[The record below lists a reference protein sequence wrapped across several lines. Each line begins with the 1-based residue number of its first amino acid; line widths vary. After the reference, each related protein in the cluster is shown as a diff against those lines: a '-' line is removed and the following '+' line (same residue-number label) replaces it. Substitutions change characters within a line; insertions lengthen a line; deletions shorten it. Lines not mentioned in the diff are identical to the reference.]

1 MLFGLDGVEIGI
13 IIVFLTLFGGI
24 LSGFPVAF
32 AISGSAVISFIIIA
46 MLDGGGLLIHM
57 AVDPNS
63 AEFAAAVAEGARA
76 DAISV
81 FSHPDI
87 PRVAEPLF
95 KGGWEQALNRNVSF
109 VVNRMNERVLAGQS
123 IETLLAVVMFV
134 MMGIVLERS
143 RIADELLT
151 TMAKVFGPL
160 PGGLAVSIVIVGAF
174 LAASTGIV
182 GATVVTM
189 GLLALPTMLKNGY
202 SPELS
207 TGVIAASGTLGQ
219 IIPPSIVIVL
229 LGTLAGDLFSAAQE
243 ERARDAGCT
252 DALTFLGEPAV
263 VSVGTLFQAALL
275 PGIMLAFL
283 YAAYAF
289 CFALLNPS
297 KAPPVQMDGAGNG
310 EVITRNEAL
319 FWFLGAP
326 VLLIVGFVGL
336 TSVNVIGSQGFIV
349 DSYTDSGQTASLR
362 TNVGEQC
369 AASMLELH
377 GQEAWDQ
384 ALSEQ
389 AAIDAAGGVEE
400 ARELSEEERNALI
413 LEKIDDA
420 APLGTGLGIFALLVG
435 LALVLARGVAPSANT
450 APLIAGAG
458 GVLLLL
464 AVDAVLIS
472 PITTP
477 GATTVLIAIPLM
489 IIFYGMRYASK
500 LLFANE
506 IIRVVFPPLVLIVA
520 VLGSILGGITNPTPA
535 AALGAGGAILLATYR
550 KLQDQGRSGKMVLW
564 TTAAILVMLIVGTNF
579 DMRLGRENVLAEDY
593 IAFFVAFGSF
603 LFAMFG
609 LLWSCWT
616 LLAGGVLSPVV
627 RETAK
632 VTSMVFTILIG
643 SQLLNLVLISFG
655 GEHYIQ
661 EFLKSFQNEWT
672 VFIIVMLVLFV
683 LGFVLDFLEIIYI
696 VIPIVGPVIY
706 GGTFD
711 PKWVTIMIAVNLQTS
726 FLTPAARLCAKRG
739 DNRAEPAELGQSL
752 IEVGDQIVGGLDP
765 DGQAQQVFGNACV
778 RFNRIAM
785 LDKAFDAAQ
794 RRGAVEQL

>member
-1 MLFGLDGVEIGI
+1 MLFGLDGIEVGI
-13 IIVFLTLFGGI
+13 IIVFLTLFAGI

-32 AISGSAVISFIIIA
+32 AISGSAVISFAVIA
-46 MLDGGGLLIHM
+46 ALDSSGLLIHA
-57 AVDPNS
+57 AVDTGS
-63 AEFAAAVAEGARA
+63 AEYAALIAEGVRP

-81 FSHPDI
+81 FRFPEL
-87 PRVAEPLF
+87 PRYEDVLF
-95 KGGWEQALNRNVSF
+95 PNGWEQALDRNIGF
-109 VVNRMNERVLAGQS
+109 MVNRMNERVLAGQS

-229 LGTLAGDLFSAAQE
+229 LGTLAGDLYSAAQE
-243 ERARDAGCT
+243 DRAQLAGCS
-252 DALTFLGEPAV
+252 DALTYLGEPAV

-275 PGIMLAFL
+275 PGIMLAVL
-283 YAAYAF
+283 YAGYAF
-289 CFALLNPS
+289 IFALINPS
-297 KAPPVQMDGAGNG
+297 KAPPVRFDTG
-310 EVITRNEAL
+310 ESKEIITRNEG
-319 FWFLGAP
+319 FTWFLAVP
-326 VLLIVGFVGL
+326 VGIIGL
-336 TSVNVIGSQGFIV
+336 AIGLGQTNLVGSQTVIV
-349 DSYTDSGQTASLR
+349 DSFTDAGQTASLR
-362 TNVGEQC
+362 TRVGEDCQV
-369 AASMLELH
+369 AMIELH
-377 GQEAWDQ
+377 GEAAWAQ
-384 ALSEQ
+384 AVAEQ
-389 AAIDAAGGVEE
+389 TAIDEAGGVTE
-400 ARELSEEERNALI
+400 ARALSDEERATLV
-413 LEKIDDA
+413 LERVEAA
-420 APLGTGLGIFALLVG
+420 APIGTGIATMAVLMG
-435 LALVLARGVAPSANT
+435 LMLAIARGVAPT
-450 APLIAGAG
+450 ADHRPLIIGAIG
-458 GVLLLL
+458 IGLLLL
-464 AVDAVLIS
+464 ADILFIS
-472 PITTP
+472 PLTTP
-477 GATTVLIAIPLM
+477 GFTTLIILIPLAVAY
-489 IIFYGMRYASK
+489 IGLKRASSF
-500 LLFANE
+500 LAGNE
-506 IIRVVFPPLVLIVA
+506 ILRVVFPPLVLIVA

-550 KLQDQGRSGKMVLW
+550 KLKDQGRSGRMVLL
-564 TTAAILVMLIVGTNF
+564 TAGAIVLMLIIGVNF
-579 DMRLGRENVLAEDY
+579 DMRLGQEVVLLENRIAYL
-593 IAFFVAFGSF
+593 IAFACF

-609 LLWSCWT
+609 LLWSCWV
-616 LLAGGVLSPVV
+616 LIAGGVLAPVV

-661 EFLKSFQNEWT
+661 QFLRSFDNEWQ
-672 VFIIVMLVLFV
+672 VFLLVMLVLFV

-726 FLTPAARLCAKRG
+726 FLTPPFGFALFYLRG
-739 DNRAEPAELGQSL
+739 VAPKTITTGQIYKGVL
-752 IEVGDQIVGGLDP
+752 PFIGI
-765 DGQAQQVFGNACV
+765 QVFG
-778 RFNRIAM
+778 
-785 LDKAFDAAQ
+785 LLLLAFFP
-794 RRGAVEQL
+794 AVVTIVPNLLN